1 MSGDE
6 LKTAANAHSGRSQ
19 EDGLGDA
26 TPLETLRSER
36 DQVLHELTQAQTKQ
50 AETWDQ
56 LLRLRAEMDNVRKR
70 NSKDLEDAHKFALER
85 FVQEL
90 LPVRDSME
98 MGLSAAS
105 VETTDMLKIKEGT
118 ELTLRMLV
126 VALEKFGVNAV
137 DPQPGDKLN
146 PQFHQAMMSQ
156 EHSSALPNSILH
168 VVQKGFT
175 LNERLVRPAL
185 VIVAKAPQDASSSDS
200 SNST

>member
-1 MSGDE
+1 MGE
-6 LKTAANAHSGRSQ
+6 
-19 EDGLGDA
+19 A
-26 TPLETLRSER
+26 TLVETLRSER
-36 DQVLHELTQAQTKQ
+36 DQALQELTQAQAKQ

-56 LLRLRAEMDNVRKR
+56 LLRLRAELDNVRKR

-105 VETTDMLKIKEGT
+105 VETTDLLKIKEGT
-118 ELTLRMLV
+118 ELTLRMLAT
-126 VALEKFGVNAV
+126 ALEKFGVSVV
-137 DPQPGDKLN
+137 DPKPGDKLN

-156 EHSSALPNSILH
+156 EHASAVPNSILH
-168 VVQKGFT
+168 VMQKGFT

-185 VIVAKAPQDASSSDS
+185 VIVAKAPAADTSNLDAHNASPVDE
-200 SNST
+200 